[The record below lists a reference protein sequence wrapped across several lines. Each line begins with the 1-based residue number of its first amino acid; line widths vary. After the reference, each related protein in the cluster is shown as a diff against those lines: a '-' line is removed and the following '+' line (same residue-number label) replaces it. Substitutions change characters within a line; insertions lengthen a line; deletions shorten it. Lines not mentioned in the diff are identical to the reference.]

1 MDNGP
6 VSSWEIWRNFYNWN
20 QCTNVWLDV
29 NLCLILTLPL
39 CALTVVQVR
48 QLQLRTTSPCSAWA
62 QNQTFRRRSSV
73 NWQSQKNLRLSTRES
88 DVNLLPRCSACEQ
101 AHLWEFGENFW
112 RRSPVGGGGT
122 WVNFCWVCAGGLSE
136 SLPHYSLFCGQL

>member
-29 NLCLILTLPL
+29 NLCLIPTLPL

-48 QLQLRTTSPCSAWA
+48 QLQLRTTSPCSAWV

-88 DVNLLPRCSACEQ
+88 DVNLLPRCTACEQ